1 MPYDE
6 VDRLLVEG
14 ELLEAAD
21 GTETR
26 TWPTQ
31 RELAQRY
38 QVAPSLVAAFAKSQR
53 CAERKEAFR
62 AGTPISFAELEGRDG
77 RTVRPRPLMPASS
90 PGAPSGAESEVG
102 PKRRRG
108 RPRKAEVPLI
118 PYEELH
124 RLLVFGEVI
133 ELDSGATTT
142 VFPTYRE
149 LAARYGVAV
158 SVIAGYAKTR
168 NCLRRREEA
177 KTRIEVRTE
186 AKLIEKRAE
195 ALAVGRDDVVRMID
209 EYLLNFQKALEE
221 GRVRTDN
228 PTDVNTLVRL
238 KEFVMG
244 GADTRQELRATL
256 SLDGIQQRYARMMRS
271 REEATPEQTGVI
283 DVRSSTSGDESEQGI
298 SNAKLSNARKGER
311 SLFSEA
317 VSEPSPLDENVEKA
331 SQFEDLEDRE
341 D

>member
-14 ELLEAAD
+14 EVLEAAD

-26 TWPTQ
+26 TWPSQ
-31 RELAQRY
+31 REIAGRY
-38 QVAPSLVAAFAKSQR
+38 GVAPSLVAAFAKSQR
-53 CAERKEAFR
+53 CAERKAALR
-62 AGTPISFAELEGRDG
+62 AGTPISMVDREGGDG
-77 RTVRPRPLMPASS
+77 RTVLPRTLVQASS
-90 PGAPSGAESEVG
+90 PGAPGGAEPEVG
-102 PKRRRG
+102 PKRRPG
-108 RPRKAEVPLI
+108 RPRKSEVPLI

-133 ELDSGATTT
+133 ELESGATTT
-142 VFPTYRE
+142 VYPTYRE

-158 SVIAGYAKTR
+158 NIIAAYAKTR
-168 NCLRRREEA
+168 NCLRRREET

-186 AKLIEKRAE
+186 NKLIEKRAE

-209 EYLLNFQKALEE
+209 GYLLNFQKALEE

-256 SLDGIQQRYARMMRS
+256 SLEGIQQRYARMMRS
-271 REEATPEQTGVI
+271 REEASPEQSGVL
-283 DVRSSTSGDESEQGI
+283 DVRSSTAAEIEQ
-298 SNAKLSNARKGER
+298 AKLNAELSSAENAGR
-311 SLFSEA
+311 SLLLEVDSLT
-317 VSEPSPLDENVEKA
+317 PSIDDEREKA
-331 SQFEDLEDRE
+331 NRFEELEDE
-341 D
+341 GAL